1 MVPSL
6 TVENY
11 LKAIFQA
18 QIVLVD
24 PDGLVP
30 MGQLASALGVVPGTA
45 TTMVKALADAGL
57 ARYEPYVGVR
67 LTGAGEKLAALVLRR
82 HRLIEL
88 FLVKVMGMSWT
99 EVHDE
104 AENLEHAVSDRLID
118 RIDEMLGRPAVDPH
132 GDPIPDPHGTV
143 PMPEYDSLLTCPLGA
158 SVTISRV
165 SDQDREFLQFAER
178 HELRPGDVV
187 RVEERNA
194 AGDSVLLRGRN
205 DRPVT
210 IGARAASKVLVKTV
224 KVFVMCVLLAGRAFA
239 QAPAP
244 SVPGPEPFK
253 IADNSFLVE
262 EAFNQPD
269 GVFQNIFTAMRVEGE
284 WVAGFTQEWPVGSQ
298 AHQFSYTVPWLEAG
312 TQRGVGDVLINYRYQ
327 AAVEGPGRP
336 AFSPRLSLILPTGSS
351 SRGLGSGSAGLQV
364 NLPFSK
370 QTGDW
375 YWHWNAGTTWLPR
388 AEAEF
393 EVIGGTP
400 IVLRDGLVSPFLA
413 ASAIY
418 RARPMFHVMLESVIS
433 FDESIGFSGTG
444 RDTTFTLSPGF
455 RAGWNVGDKQ
465 VIVGF
470 AVPIAVT
477 ADAEST
483 GALFYFSYELP
494 FGR

>member
-1 MVPSL
+1 
-6 TVENY
+6 
-11 LKAIFQA
+11 
-18 QIVLVD
+18 
-24 PDGLVP
+24 
-30 MGQLASALGVVPGTA
+30 
-45 TTMVKALADAGL
+45 
-57 ARYEPYVGVR
+57 
-67 LTGAGEKLAALVLRR
+67 
-82 HRLIEL
+82 
-88 FLVKVMGMSWT
+88 
-99 EVHDE
+99 
-104 AENLEHAVSDRLID
+104 
-118 RIDEMLGRPAVDPH
+118 
-132 GDPIPDPHGTV
+132 
-143 PMPEYDSLLTCPLGA
+143 
-158 SVTISRV
+158 
-165 SDQDREFLQFAER
+165 
-178 HELRPGDVV
+178 
-187 RVEERNA
+187 
-194 AGDSVLLRGRN
+194 
-205 DRPVT
+205 
-210 IGARAASKVLVKTV
+210 
-224 KVFVMCVLLAGRAFA
+224 
-239 QAPAP
+239 
-244 SVPGPEPFK
+244 
-253 IADNSFLVE
+253 
-262 EAFNQPD
+262 
-269 GVFQNIFTAMRVEGE
+269 MRVEGE

-327 AAVEGPGRP
+327 ATVEGTGRP

-370 QTGDW
+370 QAGDW

-433 FDESIGFSGTG
+433 FDESIGFSGTD
-444 RDTTFTLSPGF
+444 RDTTLTLSPGF